1 MEERHKHALGLA
13 LSGGGS
19 KGFAH
24 LGVLQALEE
33 RSIKP
38 NLIAG
43 TSAGALA
50 GVLYA
55 DGHSPQEILSF
66 FQKKAF
72 KEFATLTLPQSG
84 IFKTDRFTSF
94 LKKHLRARSFEE
106 LSIPM
111 KVTATDI
118 ENGVCNCFDKGPLIP
133 AIIASC
139 SFPIVFTPVEIDGV
153 YYVDGGL
160 FKNFPVSI
168 IRKQCDKIIGVNVS
182 PLTGQKYKNSLFYIA
197 ERSFHY
203 ISVSNSLI
211 DRNLCDLLIEA
222 PRVSKFSMFSLDH
235 AEEIYELG
243 YSAAITR
250 LEENAEFTK
259 SLISNSKAENIT
271 PKIRS
276 KNVL

>member
-1 MEERHKHALGLA
+1 MEERQKHPIGLA

-24 LGVLQALEE
+24 LGVIQALEE
-33 RSIKP
+33 KGIKP
-38 NLIAG
+38 DLIAG

-50 GVLYA
+50 GVFYA
-55 DGHSPQEILSF
+55 DGYSPKEILSF

-72 KEFATLTLPQSG
+72 KEFAELTIPQSG
-84 IFKTDRFTSF
+84 LFKTDRFHKF
-94 LKKHLRARSFEE
+94 LKKHIRAKTFED

-118 ENGVCNCFDKGPLIP
+118 ENGISVNFEKGPLTP
-133 AIIASC
+133 VIIASC
-139 SFPIVFTPVEIDGV
+139 SFPIVFTPMEINGT

-168 IRKQCDKIIGVNVS
+168 IRKQCEKIIGVNVS
-182 PLTGQKYKNSLFYIA
+182 PLTGQKYKNSLYYVA

-203 ISVSNSLI
+203 ISCSNSMI

-235 AEEIYELG
+235 SQEIFDLG
-243 YSAAITR
+243 YNAAVKK
-250 LEENAEFTK
+250 LEENPVFIKNLIPASTK
-259 SLISNSKAENIT
+259 T
-271 PKIRS
+271 
-276 KNVL
+276 VLEAK